1 MATRWVAIF
10 FVFMTLIFNIHWLY
24 IPIGGDMKSF
34 LILITVALLFTGCS
48 SGSVTTQPVQDFDL
62 NRYLGQWY
70 EIARIDF
77 KYEKNMDNT
86 TAYYSK
92 NSNGTV
98 KVVNKGYDFVKKVW
112 KESEGKAKFR
122 GEPTVGA
129 LKVSFFGPF
138 YSDYNI
144 LALDDYKYALV
155 AGKTDDNLWILSREK
170 TIPDDIKKRY
180 LEIAM
185 EAGFDT
191 SRLYWVEHD

>member
-1 MATRWVAIF
+1 
-10 FVFMTLIFNIHWLY
+10 
-24 IPIGGDMKSF
+24 MKSF

-48 SGSVTTQPVQDFDL
+48 SSSVTTQPVQDFDL

-86 TAYYSK
+86 TANYSK

-98 KVVNKGYDFVKKVW
+98 KVVNRGYDFVKKVW
-112 KESEGKAKFR
+112 KEAEGKAKFR
-122 GEPTVGA
+122 GESTVGA

-155 AGKTDDNLWILSREK
+155 AGKTVSFYSLTYTVGKPAPFILRFVE
-170 TIPDDIKKRY
+170 DIIEIYRNI
-180 LEIAM
+180 LESCFCGVFA
-185 EAGFDT
+185 F
-191 SRLYWVEHD
+191 